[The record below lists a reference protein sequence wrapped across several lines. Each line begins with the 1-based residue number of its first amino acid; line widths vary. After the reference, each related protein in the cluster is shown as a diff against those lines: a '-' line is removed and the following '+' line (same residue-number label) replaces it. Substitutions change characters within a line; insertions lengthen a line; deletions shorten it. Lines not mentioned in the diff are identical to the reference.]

1 MPNSPTFSTH
11 AQNHSAGGSDSSGQP
26 LQQPLGDGSKS
37 WSTLIGLASRLLW
50 RDWRSGELRLLFLAL
65 VMAVTS
71 VSGIALF
78 TDRLEKALLL
88 ESANML
94 AADRVLGSGKVL
106 PDEILNEAQT
116 RGLRTAST
124 LSFTS
129 MAFSDSGNMLVS
141 AKAVSDT
148 YPLRGDVIIADAPF
162 IRGAP
167 IQSGPQPGEVWLES
181 RALPALGLEVGDS
194 VYVGEA
200 ELTVSK
206 IIIAEPDRSGGGM
219 VDNAGPRL
227 MLHLDDVAKTNVV
240 QLGSRVSYRF
250 LFAADELLA
259 LDEFETWVDAEY
271 EGEYRL
277 RDVRDESEE
286 VSEALSRAESFL
298 LLGSLFA
305 VLLAG
310 VAIAL
315 TAKRYSERHYDYVAI
330 LKTFGCTSPQIGFIY
345 LWIQALLAIVA
356 VVVGSVLGWGVHH
369 IILRALQTVIT
380 VELPAAGFE
389 PFVVGAMT
397 AVICLLSF
405 ALPPLLALRETPP
418 LRVLRKDITQQKVG
432 ANVPYV
438 FGIGGTIGLVY
449 WYSQDAVL
457 TSVLVVAV
465 ASIAILLS
473 GLSFLLLSSSSA
485 VGMRAGSAWKLA
497 MSAARRRRKQN
508 VLQVMVFSV
517 TIMSLLIL
525 GLLRT
530 DLIADW
536 QAQLPENTP
545 NHFMMNISQPQIAGI
560 EEFFEENGVQGN
572 AFYPLISA
580 RVTKVNGATP
590 DPQED
595 LNSDAERG
603 TLAGGGGDD
612 AEEESAK
619 GAARVG
625 LSVGYGQGET
635 NAAGAGASSG
645 KEASESEAGD
655 EPEEGEVR
663 GRLSRRQVTWAAEL
677 PADNRVTGGE
687 WWEATVEPGFVSI
700 EQDYADWLDI
710 ELGDVIEFE
719 INAQTVSAEVSS
731 FRSVRWD
738 NMQPNFFII
747 FSPGTIDHLGA
758 TFLSTA
764 LMEREQK
771 ILLNELV
778 QRFPTI
784 VVIEI
789 DALIEQ
795 IQNIIAQVTSAIEL
809 ISVLVLVC
817 GALVLLACVNAT
829 LDERFYENAIL
840 RTLGA
845 GKRLI
850 MTSLLI
856 EFASIGLMAGL
867 VATLGAEASLYYLQE
882 QVFEQEF
889 ALHYWVWLAGP
900 LAGMII
906 IGGLGVNSTRGVVN
920 ISPLNV
926 LRRLN

>member
-11 AQNHSAGGSDSSGQP
+11 AQNHSVGGSDSSAQP

-418 LRVLRKDITQQKVG
+418 LRVLRKDISQQKVG

-635 NAAGAGASSG
+635 NAAGASSG

>member
-11 AQNHSAGGSDSSGQP
+11 AQNHSIGGSDSSGQP

-259 LDEFETWVDAEY
+259 LDEFESWVDTEY

-418 LRVLRKDITQQKVG
+418 LRVLRKDISQQKVG

-625 LSVGYGQGET
+625 LSVGYGQGES

-645 KEASESEAGD
+645 KEASEIEAGD

>member
-1 MPNSPTFSTH
+1 VPNSPTSSTH
-11 AQNHSAGGSDSSGQP
+11 AQNHSVGGSDSSAQP

-106 PDEILNEAQT
+106 PDDILVEAQT

-148 YPLRGDVIIADAPF
+148 YPLRGNVIIADAPF

-418 LRVLRKDITQQKVG
+418 LRVLRKDISQQKVG

-612 AEEESAK
+612 AEGESAK

-635 NAAGAGASSG
+635 NAAGASSG

-655 EPEEGEVR
+655 EAEEGEVR

>member
-418 LRVLRKDITQQKVG
+418 LRVLRKDISQQKVG

-449 WYSQDAVL
+449 WYSRDAVL